1 MKKRRNRPVKW
12 AGMWMVL
19 LGMLFLLASCTAN
32 SGNLE
37 KTKTVISL
45 YYLVDLQHASQAQKE
60 VVKPVLTD
68 FSPADA
74 TPEDLLERLGKA
86 PEEGL
91 ISPIPEGAKVNQ
103 CIWEGKR
110 VTVDFSAP
118 YGKLQDYDLTCS
130 NCAIVLTLTQ
140 LFNVEEVV
148 FTVDGAPLPNW
159 EQTAMQE
166 KMVILPEEAE
176 ETELVEVELY
186 FWNAQKMELQAERR
200 MLVPDRDMEL
210 AAKVLYALIDG
221 PEQEEL
227 EPLLPKETTLLA
239 ILIENRCCTITLS
252 DEFWNAVP
260 ESAKQQETVLYSIV
274 YSLKS
279 LEFVDSVQIQSGAGW
294 TYYGDIS
301 LKEPLS

>member
-1 MKKRRNRPVKW
+1 MKKRWNRPVRW

-19 LGMLFLLASCTAN
+19 LGTLFLLPGCRVN
-32 SGNLE
+32 PDNLAGTE
-37 KTKTVISL
+37 AVISL
-45 YYLVDLQHASQAQKE
+45 YYLVDLQHASQAQRE
-60 VVKPVLTD
+60 VIKPVLTD
-68 FSPADA
+68 LSPADA
-74 TPEDLLERLGKA
+74 TPEDLLERLRNA

-91 ISPIPEGAKVNQ
+91 ISPIPERAEVNR
-103 CIWEGKR
+103 CTLEGKR
-110 VTVDFSAP
+110 LTVDFSAP

-159 EQTAMQE
+159 EQTAVQG
-166 KMVILPEEAE
+166 KMVVLP
-176 ETELVEVELY
+176 
-186 FWNAQKMELQAERR
+186 NDQKMELQAERR
-200 MLVPDRDMEL
+200 MLAPDRDMEL

-221 PEQEEL
+221 PEQEGL
-227 EPLLPKETTLLA
+227 VPLLPKETTLLA

-252 DEFWNAVP
+252 DEFWHAVP